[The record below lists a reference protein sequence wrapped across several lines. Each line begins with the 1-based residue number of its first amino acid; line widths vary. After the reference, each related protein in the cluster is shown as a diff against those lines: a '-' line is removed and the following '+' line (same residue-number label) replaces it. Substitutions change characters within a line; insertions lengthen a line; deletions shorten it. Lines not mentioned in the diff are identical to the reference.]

1 MRQYPP
7 RPILGVGAIIRNGD
21 HILLIQRGKE
31 PLKGWW
37 SLPGGAVETGESVEE
52 ALRREILEE
61 TGLEVKNVTFAEVF
75 ERIMKDPAGA
85 IEYHYVLLDYVCE
98 VAGGELAASSDV
110 SDARWFL
117 WDEMQELPVTSGT
130 REVIGRWRTGVKTS

>member
-7 RPILGVGAIIRNGD
+7 RPILGVGAIVLAGD
-21 HILLIQRGKE
+21 RVLLILRGKE
-31 PLKGWW
+31 PLKGYW

-52 ALRREILEE
+52 ALRREVREE
-61 TGLEVKNVTFAEVF
+61 TGLEIREIRFAEVF
-75 ERIMKDPAGA
+75 ERIMRDETGQV
-85 IEYHYVLLDYVCE
+85 EYHYVLLDYICE
-98 VAGGELAASSDV
+98 PAGGELQAASDV

-117 WDEMQELPVTSGT
+117 WEEMAGLTMTSGT